1 MNKYLILLLFPLFL
15 TGCYHAQVMTGAPAS
30 NEVYTKA
37 WASSFI
43 AGLVPPAVV
52 NAEDYCS
59 NGVAKVETRHSFLNM
74 MAQMVTFSI
83 YSLIE
88 LTVTR
93 ASESCDIPSNST
105 TLELAA
111 DAYADEIQRAYSDAA
126 LLTSAAE
133 EPVYLN
139 FNRQEI

>member
-52 NAEDYCS
+52 NADDYCS

-74 MAQMVTFSI
+74 VAQMVTFSI
-83 YSLIE
+83 YSPMEI
-88 LTVTR
+88 TVTC
-93 ASESCDIPSNST
+93 ASASSGIPSNST

-111 DAYADEIQRAYSDAA
+111 DASAEEIQSAYSEAA
-126 LLTSAAE
+126 LLSSASE

-139 FNRQEI
+139 FNR